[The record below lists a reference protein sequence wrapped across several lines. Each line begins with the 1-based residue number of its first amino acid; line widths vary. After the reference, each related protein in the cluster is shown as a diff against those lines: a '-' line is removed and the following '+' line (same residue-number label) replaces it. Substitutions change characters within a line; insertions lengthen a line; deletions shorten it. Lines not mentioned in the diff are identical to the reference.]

1 MNNLFGN
8 KYRLTD
14 AEAKENAASGV
25 RYLLYMVLAAVVII
39 TAAHAI
45 MLVLNQAAAFD
56 SGEGLFGAILKGIR
70 IAFPIIVE
78 AAAVVAAVGFIKS
91 QWRGGQKAVGFAI
104 ELVWFIF
111 AAANM
116 ITLFAIERGQELQG
130 WQSSWIQY
138 GLPLSALIA
147 GVLAYALVR
156 SDPEHKRANERALAE
171 ELAAANEFNA
181 YQDARISPAMLLI
194 QKRRAFRDV
203 VRQLETQG
211 YDAEEIALMT
221 QYVPDL
227 AADHSRPVTV
237 PSDRPSLTARVRDAL
252 GFGNPPE
259 GSPVAMEM
267 TQEQVFAYL
276 QQNPDAAER
285 FFGPDAED
293 AGATG

>member
-25 RYLLYMVLAAVVII
+25 KYLLYMVLAAVVII

-45 MLVLNQAAAFD
+45 MLVLNQAAAFEAG
-56 SGEGLFGAILKGIR
+56 SGLFGAILTGIR

-78 AAAVVAAVGFIKS
+78 AAAVVAGVGFIKS

-130 WQSSWIQY
+130 WQASWIQY

-156 SDPEHKRANERALAE
+156 SDPEHKLS
-171 ELAAANEFNA
+171 LIH
-181 YQDARISPAMLLI
+181 ISEP
-194 QKRRAFRDV
+194 
-203 VRQLETQG
+203 T
-211 YDAEEIALMT
+211 
-221 QYVPDL
+221 
-227 AADHSRPVTV
+227 RP
-237 PSDRPSLTARVRDAL
+237 
-252 GFGNPPE
+252 
-259 GSPVAMEM
+259 
-267 TQEQVFAYL
+267 Y
-276 QQNPDAAER
+276 
-285 FFGPDAED
+285 
-293 AGATG
+293 